1 MKESMWA
8 VSFIVAGI
16 IGIGF
21 IFLFINITTNDQ
33 NDYYLLK
40 EVTEASMLDAVDV
53 DYYRYHGKFRIVR
66 EKFVDSFIR
75 RWSTSSSSGD
85 VQIDI
90 IDVIEMPP
98 KVSLSVTTSSGTY
111 GFTNDSSQN
120 DFAIF
125 NKIDAILETIY

>member
-1 MKESMWA
+1 MWA
-8 VSFIVAGI
+8 VSFVVAGI

-53 DYYRYHGKFRIVR
+53 DYYRYHGEFRIVR

-111 GFTNDSSQN
+111 GFTNDSSGN

>member
-1 MKESMWA
+1 MWA
-8 VSFIVAGI
+8 VSFVVAGI

-40 EVTEASMLDAVDV
+40 EVTESSMLDAVDV
-53 DYYRYHGKFRIVR
+53 DYYRYHGEFRIVR

-111 GFTNDSSQN
+111 GFTNDSSEN

>member
-8 VSFIVAGI
+8 VSFVVAGI

-21 IFLFINITTNDQ
+21 IFLLINITTNDQ

-53 DYYRYHGKFRIVR
+53 DYYRYHGEFRIVR

-111 GFTNDSSQN
+111 GFTNDSSEN

>member
-1 MKESMWA
+1 MWA
-8 VSFIVAGI
+8 VSFVVAGI

-53 DYYRYHGKFRIVR
+53 DYYRYHGEFRIVR

-111 GFTNDSSQN
+111 GFTNDSSEN

>member
-8 VSFIVAGI
+8 VSFVVAGI

-53 DYYRYHGKFRIVR
+53 DYYRYHGEFRIVR

-111 GFTNDSSQN
+111 GFTNDSSEN